1 MIRHP
6 KRFLAATLLAC
17 APALPASAALRVYSP
32 YVEEG
37 EAEIETQFDAT
48 ADHRPTKTGA
58 YTANISVGYGVTSF
72 WKAEVEGQWK
82 RDPQGG
88 MTFDSTSF
96 ENVFQVTEQGKYDVD
111 VGFFAEIE
119 TVRKRGDHNSITL
132 GPIFRKEFGSNVT
145 TVNFLFTHELG
156 NRSAA
161 GATFETRV
169 QSLWPITDALQGGI
183 EAYWQ
188 PGRLGAFP
196 GVNTQGLRS
205 GPALAG
211 DWRVPGLGKLKYEL
225 GYLVGITANAPQGT
239 LRGVLEYEF
248 RF

>member
-1 MIRHP
+1 MNTLRP
-6 KRFLAATLLAC
+6 RLFAATLLAFT
-17 APALPASAALRVYSP
+17 PALPAMAALRVYSP
-32 YVEEG
+32 IVEEG
-37 EAEIETQFDAT
+37 EAEIENQFDAT

-58 YTANISVGYGVTSF
+58 YTANVSVGYGVNSF
-72 WKAEVEGQWK
+72 WHTELEGQWK

-88 MTFDSTSF
+88 MTYDSTSF
-96 ENVFQVTEQGKYDVD
+96 ENIFQLTEQGKYDVD
-111 VGFFAEIE
+111 VGFFAEVE
-119 TVRKRGDHNSITL
+119 TVRQRGDHNNMTF

-145 TVNFLFTHELG
+145 TLNLLFTHEMG

-161 GATFETRV
+161 GATFEARL
-169 QSLWPITDALQGGI
+169 QSLWPINDWLQGGV

-196 GVNTQGLRS
+196 GLDAQGLRS

-211 DWRVPGLGKLKYEL
+211 GLRLPGMGNLKYEL
-225 GYLVGITANAPQGT
+225 GYLFGVTGSTPQGT
-239 LRGVLEYEF
+239 VRGVLEYEF